1 MEVWVKSEVSEC
13 KFPDKRLSD
22 RLVTLLSS
30 LGEKIGDT
38 IPTACRD
45 WAATKAAYRF
55 FSNPRIDEGAILS
68 GHFASTAKR
77 FSESVGSVLVL
88 HDTSE
93 FTFQRERAEK
103 IGKLN
108 ITHTRQGTP
117 VTVCGILMHASLAI
131 TTDGLP
137 LGMTAAK
144 FWTRKKFKGTRALR
158 KKVNMTRIPIEE
170 KESYRWLE
178 NVRQASQNLGEPE
191 RCVHIGDRESDIY
204 ELFCTAEQENTRFLI
219 RTCVDRMAGQGTTIL
234 KKMKRQAVQG
244 WYEIEV
250 PDSKGD
256 MQSVKLAI
264 RFCTMTVHPPVAK
277 QKEYPSLVLSLVF
290 AQEINPPKSREA
302 IHWKLITNL
311 EVNTF
316 ESAIEK
322 LDWYAQRWKIETF
335 FKILKSG
342 CGAEKSRLHTA
353 ERLTNLLALLCII
366 AWRVFWLT
374 MINRTAPDTSAEQ
387 VFTQTELKILDR
399 LSKGEPPGQKSLSYY
414 IIEVAKIGG
423 YLARGKD
430 PPPGNTIM
438 WRGISR
444 LNDIHLGFDLRN
456 ETCG

>member
-1 MEVWVKSEVSEC
+1 MEVWYESEVSEC
-13 KFPDKRLSD
+13 EFPDKRLTL
-22 RLVTLLSS
+22 RMGKLLSS
-30 LGEKIGDT
+30 LGKKVGDT
-38 IPTACRD
+38 IPTACQD

-55 FSNPRIDEGAILS
+55 FSNPRVDENAILS
-68 GHFASTAKR
+68 GHFAATANR
-77 FSESVGSVLVL
+77 FSESTGPVLVL

-93 FTFQRERAEK
+93 FTFQRDQAEK
-103 IGKLN
+103 IGKVKV
-108 ITHTRQGTP
+108 THTRQGTP
-117 VTVCGILMHASLAI
+117 VTVCGLLLHASLAI

-137 LGMTAAK
+137 LGMVAAK
-144 FWTRKKFKGTRALR
+144 FWTRKKFKGTRALSR
-158 KKVNMTRIPIEE
+158 KVNLTRIPIEE

-178 NVRQASQNLGEPE
+178 NIRQSSQNLGEPE
-191 RCVHIGDRESDIY
+191 RCVHIGDRESDIF
-204 ELFCTAEQENTRFLI
+204 ELFHTAEQEKTRFLV
-219 RTCVDRMAGQGTTIL
+219 RTCVDRMAGRGTTTL
-234 KKMKRQAVQG
+234 KKMKRQSVQG

-250 PDSKGD
+250 PDSKGNL
-256 MQSVKLAI
+256 QPVKLAI

-277 QKEYPSLVLSLVF
+277 KNKYPSLNLSLVF
-290 AQEINPPKSREA
+290 AKEINPPKSREA

-316 ESAIEK
+316 EAAIEK
-322 LDWYAQRWKIETF
+322 LDWYSQRWKIETF

-353 ERLTNLLALLCII
+353 ERLANLLSLFTII

-374 MINRTAPDTSAEQ
+374 MINRTAPDTPAGQ
-387 VFTQTELKILDR
+387 VFIRTELKILDR
-399 LSKGEPPGQKSLSYY
+399 LSKNGPPEKRILGHY

-444 LNDIHLGFDLRN
+444 LNDIHLGFELR
-456 ETCG
+456 